1 MITYLTTYFQPISG
15 LIIGLVLFA
24 LLGYVHWRGTNKED
38 TINWIA
44 KNVFRNSMN
53 SGVSAASLF
62 NVVTSI
68 LFAISWIL
76 VGLAIWFLNS

>member
-1 MITYLTTYFQPISG
+1 MITYLTTHIQPILGLVIG
-15 LIIGLVLFA
+15 LIMFA
-24 LLGYVHWRGTNKED
+24 FIGYVHWCGTKKED

-44 KNVFRNSMN
+44 SNIFRGGLNSKT
-53 SGVSAASLF
+53 SADSLF

-76 VGLAIWFLNS
+76 IGLAVWFLNS